1 MTSCYALGHYFKK
14 ASELR
19 HYQISALYPDVS
31 LSVSMHVKED
41 AKEKKSL
48 ASSCFTFP
56 LSLALRHQSLAC
68 HWRFALASMRKTKH
82 LRRRRRRHLSIV
94 LEPAAH
100 YCGHWSGTLG
110 LLFLII
116 GSFRVLI
123 SRNAFEWRTPTASE
137 PFSPLISLDAPNL
150 YG

>member
-1 MTSCYALGHYFKK
+1 MAKDLNATRLQNITKECKNTQKKPFDGCQLLLEENLQENSKDLFKIMTSCYALGHYFKK

-41 AKEKKSL
+41 AKEKKGL

-68 HWRFALASMRKTKH
+68 H
-82 LRRRRRRHLSIV
+82 
-94 LEPAAH
+94 
-100 YCGHWSGTLG
+100 
-110 LLFLII
+110 
-116 GSFRVLI
+116 
-123 SRNAFEWRTPTASE
+123 
-137 PFSPLISLDAPNL
+137 
-150 YG
+150 